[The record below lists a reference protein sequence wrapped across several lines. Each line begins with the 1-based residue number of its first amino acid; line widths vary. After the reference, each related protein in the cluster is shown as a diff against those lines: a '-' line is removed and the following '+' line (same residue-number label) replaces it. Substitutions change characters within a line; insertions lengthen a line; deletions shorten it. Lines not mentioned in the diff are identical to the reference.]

1 MITTDGV
8 AMGGFNRGLG
18 TVVTAVAVAVV
29 AAGCN
34 DETGGDAATSP
45 TAKPSAQ
52 GVVAVDGAPLRTHY
66 MSWPGKSFKV
76 DLLGLD
82 QVAPARVVARFRVT
96 AGPGSA
102 VAPTVWAAPAH
113 SGDHAPSGA
122 LLLDS
127 GHATEYPVLRTQ
139 SGACLCTELN
149 DVKAGQ
155 QVDLDAVFPA
165 PAGGAGK
172 MIVVF
177 PNTPP
182 FLDVPITAHAPYVL
196 HQRQGGTPLNPV
208 TTPTATPESYPL
220 VTTVRHGDET
230 DATGGGKTSVRLSSD
245 VLFATN
251 SAKLTGKA
259 QSLLKQ
265 VSAKIEKSPGTTV
278 AVDGYADNT
287 GTDAVNLPLSKKRA
301 ENVRAALRT
310 LVKRQ
315 GIQYSAAGHGSADP
329 IADNGKPAGRALNR
343 RVVIT
348 FAALAQAS
356 QDKRPLPAAGADP
369 AGQPDAPAVASVH
382 AGKGPIPLLPWPKS
396 MTFGVTGLIRQ
407 PNGFAVL
414 TWTLHN
420 VNRHPIPA
428 GFATDLADVF
438 RNAGPGRI
446 VLGVGQD
453 EYKNVTDTRQQ
464 AVFPGYSLRQ
474 GDYVVRAQGSLAGWN
489 MFRLPAGVRTVTV
502 RVPGFPAVP
511 NVPVQASKS

>member
-1 MITTDGV
+1 MITTNGA
-8 AMGGFNRGLG
+8 AMGGLNRGLG
-18 TVVTAVAVAVV
+18 TVVTAVAVVV
-29 AAGCN
+29 GVAGCN
-34 DETGGDAATSP
+34 DETGGDASASP
-45 TAKPSAQ
+45 TAKPSAH
-52 GVVAVDGAPLRTHY
+52 GVVRVDGAPLRTHY
-66 MSWPGKSFKV
+66 MSWPGKSFTV
-76 DLLGLD
+76 DLMGLD

-102 VAPTVWAAPAH
+102 VAPTAWAAPAH
-113 SGDHAPSGA
+113 PGDHAPSGA
-122 LLLDS
+122 LLLDPA
-127 GHATEYPVLRTQ
+127 HATEYPVLRTQ
-139 SGACLCTELN
+139 AGACLCTELT

-155 QVDLDAVFPA
+155 QVDVDAAFPA
-165 PAGGAGK
+165 PPGGAGK

-182 FLDVPITAHAPYVL
+182 FLGVPIAAHAPYVL
-196 HQRQGGTPLNPV
+196 HQRPGGTPLNPV
-208 TTPTATPESYPL
+208 TTPAAGPESYPL

-251 SAKLTGKA
+251 SAALTAKA
-259 QSLLKQ
+259 RTLLKQ
-265 VSAKIEKSPGTTV
+265 VSAKIEKSPGDTV

-301 ENVRAALRT
+301 ENVRATLRQ

-315 GIQYSAAGHGSADP
+315 GMRYSAAGHGSADP
-329 IADNGKPAGRALNR
+329 IADNTKPAGRALNR

-348 FAALAQAS
+348 FAALAQPP
-356 QDKRPLPAAGADP
+356 QDKRPLPTANADP
-369 AGQPDAPAVASVH
+369 AGRPEPPALVSVH
-382 AGKGPIPLLPWPKS
+382 AGKRPIPLLPWPKS
-396 MTFGVTGLIRQ
+396 MTFGVTGLIRE
-407 PNGFAVL
+407 PSGFAVL

-464 AVFPGYSLRQ
+464 AVFPGYSLHQ
-474 GDYVVRAQGSLAGWN
+474 GDVVVRAQGSLVGWN

-502 RVPGFPAVP
+502 RVPGFPAVT
-511 NVPVQASKS
+511 NVPVQAPKP